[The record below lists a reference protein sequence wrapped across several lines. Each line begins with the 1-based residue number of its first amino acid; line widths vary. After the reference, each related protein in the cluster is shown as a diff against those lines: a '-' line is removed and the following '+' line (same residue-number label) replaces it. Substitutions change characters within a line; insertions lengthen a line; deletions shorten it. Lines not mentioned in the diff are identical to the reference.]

1 MPDLEPL
8 FELKENLY
16 KETCPAVLQS
26 GVLVQIPAAA
36 PETQA
41 EAPQPA
47 PPQEPR
53 SAVRLTF
60 RNIDSRAIT
69 ALFIDLHVFDKVNT
83 EIEVIRDRR
92 YLVPVAGRDETFGGE
107 EQIPVDA
114 AANSFSVAIKRIEF
128 EGEDVWN
135 GSASLLFDA
144 LPARRPL
151 ESAFAEEEKLLAQ
164 YRRDFRDT
172 LAENAEKAEAAFE
185 PETYKDLWLC
195 ACGEINRASEEKCFA
210 CGAAYEPQRAL
221 FEDREKLQ
229 ENLEAFEKA
238 EAERAEQERI
248 EAERRAA
255 EERAAAEEAARKA
268 AEERA
273 VAEERARKKR
283 LHRKIFLS
291 ISIPLFALAAVF
303 AVVLITYLIP
313 QHNYDAAAALLESG
327 KYDAAIEA
335 FSELG
340 RYSDSTERITEAE
353 YGKALQLLED
363 GKYDEAVAAFEA
375 LGDYADSA
383 EQITEAKYRK
393 ALKTLDSGAYNE
405 ALSQLEPL
413 GDYKETQENI
423 ELCYFNLGM
432 KAVEEDDVTAAAE
445 HYAHVNAA
453 HAEEMQQAFCDKGI
467 EIYNAGDEAHAQEY
481 FDLVT
486 EESLLPQI
494 NAAYYARGLALVED
508 ADYDAA
514 LAIFEKLGDYEDCA
528 EQIQRVHY
536 LKAEALYDEA
546 DYAGAL
552 DEFEA
557 AGDYEDA
564 ASRITETTYQ
574 LGVQQL
580 ENGEVLDSYYTL
592 YAIRDDADAYALLVS
607 DSRYYIY
614 VYDVGVGPN
623 PLDE

>member
-1 MPDLEPL
+1 M
-8 FELKENLY
+8 
-16 KETCPAVLQS
+16 
-26 GVLVQIPAAA
+26 
-36 PETQA
+36 
-41 EAPQPA
+41 
-47 PPQEPR
+47 
-53 SAVRLTF
+53 
-60 RNIDSRAIT
+60 
-69 ALFIDLHVFDKVNT
+69 
-83 EIEVIRDRR
+83 
-92 YLVPVAGRDETFGGE
+92 
-107 EQIPVDA
+107 
-114 AANSFSVAIKRIEF
+114 
-128 EGEDVWN
+128 
-135 GSASLLFDA
+135 
-144 LPARRPL
+144 
-151 ESAFAEEEKLLAQ
+151 
-164 YRRDFRDT
+164 
-172 LAENAEKAEAAFE
+172 
-185 PETYKDLWLC
+185 
-195 ACGEINRASEEKCFA
+195 
-210 CGAAYEPQRAL
+210 
-221 FEDREKLQ
+221 
-229 ENLEAFEKA
+229 
-238 EAERAEQERI
+238 
-248 EAERRAA
+248 
-255 EERAAAEEAARKA
+255 
-268 AEERA
+268 
-273 VAEERARKKR
+273 
-283 LHRKIFLS
+283 
-291 ISIPLFALAAVF
+291 FALAAVF
-303 AVVLITYLIP
+303 AVVLITYIIP

-353 YGKALQLLED
+353 YGKALQLLEN